1 MSIIAFV
8 LCFLLIPLL
17 LIGLLG
23 LFLGWFF
30 GRGKKVDGDLS
41 VEGEGALRAEADS
54 LRARVQELE
63 GRVSTRDTEISGLK
77 GKLAAGAAGAAAAG
91 VAATAVAASAAKSGD
106 ASEDDTYA
114 LEWRNRYL
122 AARVKYLESQV
133 ADAPKAKAKKP
144 AVKRKTVAKAAG
156 AAALTA
162 AVVKPK
168 VKAKPKAKAA
178 PKPKAKAKATPK
190 PKVLYTD
197 GPTDGTPDDLK
208 LIKGIGPKF
217 EKDLNG
223 KGIYYFR
230 QIGAWQKKDVTMV
243 EGVIDS
249 FPGRIERDDWVKQ
262 AKGFAKSN
270 ASTAGKKKPGPK
282 PGTKRGSLTAAGK
295 PRQKPGPKAGAT
307 RKSAKPS
314 ASDAAFEKYY
324 ANVQKFD
331 PKARKPVVQ
340 GIVKYCGIAL
350 KTRDGS
356 LVACSDEAELKTVA
370 DGFVT
375 KKLQKTSGQMDLVKE
390 VCQDMKGER
399 FKNRVTFY
407 YLAAKKAR
415 KLGQFT

>member
-1 MSIIAFV
+1 MSNIIAFV
-8 LCFLLIPLL
+8 LCFLLLPLL
-17 LIGLLG
+17 LLGLLG
-23 LFLGWFF
+23 LLLGWLFF
-30 GRGKKVDGDLS
+30 RGKKIDGDLS

-77 GKLAAGAAGAAAAG
+77 GKLAAGAAAAAAT
-91 VAATAVAASAAKSGD
+91 AAVVTKPEAKAD
-106 ASEDDTYA
+106 DSEDDTYA

-133 ADAPKAKAKKP
+133 AEVPKPKAKAKP
-144 AVKRKTVAKAAG
+144 
-156 AAALTA
+156 
-162 AVVKPK
+162 KPK
-168 VKAKPKAKAA
+168 VKAKPKAKR
-178 PKPKAKAKATPK
+178 KPRAKAAPK

-197 GPTDGTPDDLK
+197 GPTDGKPDDLK

-230 QIGAWQKKDVTMV
+230 QIAAWKKKDVDMV

-249 FPGRIERDDWVKQ
+249 FPGRIGRDEWVKQ
-262 AKGFAKSN
+262 AGGLAKGSAPRAMKS
-270 ASTAGKKKPGPK
+270 ASKSRKKPGPK
-282 PGTKRGSLTAAGK
+282 PGTKRGALTAAGK
-295 PRQKPGPKAGAT
+295 PRQKPGPKAGSKQSKTKKVSDA
-307 RKSAKPS
+307 
-314 ASDAAFEKYY
+314 DAAFEKYFT
-324 ANVQKFD
+324 NVKKYD

-340 GIVKYCGIAL
+340 GIVKYCGVSL
-350 KTRDGS
+350 RSRDAS
-356 LVACSDEAELKTVA
+356 LVACSDEAELKRVA
-370 DGFVT
+370 NGFVT
-375 KKLQKTSGQMDLVKE
+375 KKLGRTSGQMDLVKD

-415 KLGQFT
+415 KLGIFS